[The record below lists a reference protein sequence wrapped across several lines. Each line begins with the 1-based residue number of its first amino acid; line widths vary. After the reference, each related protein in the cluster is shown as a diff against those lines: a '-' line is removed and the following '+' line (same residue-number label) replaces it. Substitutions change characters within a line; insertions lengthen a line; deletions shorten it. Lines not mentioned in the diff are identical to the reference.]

1 MAIRITTE
9 AARQMYAR
17 SKHLFFYCKSGG
29 CNGLEYMLETVD
41 NAPEN
46 VDTQKLENGVFVHTC
61 NQSMLYLL
69 GTKID
74 WKADTMGARFTFENP
89 NANSMCGCGA
99 TFST

>member
-1 MAIRITTE
+1 MAIRVTN
-9 AARQMYAR
+9 AASYQMWRR

-29 CNGLEYMLETVD
+29 CNGFEY
-41 NAPEN
+41 A
-46 VDTQKLENGVFVHTC
+46 LENITTPPKNVESQLLDHGTTLHTC

-69 GTKID
+69 GTVID
-74 WKADTMGARFTFENP
+74 WKEDTMGSRFIFENP